1 MDRWLDIFTG
11 VLDIAIGADIRAG
24 TLSRAISNDLA
35 DEMAK
40 NLLFGVGL
48 GRLSGGKYQSP
59 PGPVICRRVWYQF
72 LVGRVSDKSML
83 TCFM

>member
-24 TLSRAISNDLA
+24 TLNRAISNDLA

-40 NLLFGVGL
+40 NLLQIGSRKHGTI
-48 GRLSGGKYQSP
+48 SNCTHS
-59 PGPVICRRVWYQF
+59 
-72 LVGRVSDKSML
+72 
-83 TCFM
+83 